1 MRIYKECVPGE
12 EMGWIGVEVLNGRS
26 MWLWK
31 IRHVLEKTAKVLYN
45 HKWTILRPPEG
56 YTWFTSDNP
65 VVRLNYLSYD
75 NYNFN
80 GGWGNPG
87 TEIVFP
93 LGPHHLLYTQIGK
106 RPPMRGT
113 RVSTAMAEM
122 VQRIIAEHAHRYIF
136 SEKLDD
142 EVARLRP
149 RIVDSAAFHYEK
161 EHWDKWHYQQTEA
174 EREFLERNK

>member
-1 MRIYKECVPGE
+1 
-12 EMGWIGVEVLNGRS
+12 
-26 MWLWK
+26 
-31 IRHVLEKTAKVLYN
+31 
-45 HKWTILRPPEG
+45 
-56 YTWFTSDNP
+56 
-65 VVRLNYLSYD
+65 
-75 NYNFN
+75 
-80 GGWGNPG
+80 
-87 TEIVFP
+87 
-93 LGPHHLLYTQIGK
+93 
-106 RPPMRGT
+106 MRGT